1 MLDEMEAAGL
11 TRALRTLP
19 GSGGKFLREGR
30 TVLNFSSNDY
40 LDLAGDPRLKNAAH
54 AAIDR
59 YGCGATASRLMSGHL
74 LPHAQLET
82 ALAALCGQESCLVFS
97 SGFQA
102 NAGVLHALASPDTLI
117 LCDKLNHAS
126 IIDGARAAEARLRI
140 YKHNDMLDLDTLLKT
155 NTRFQNKII
164 VSDSLFSMD
173 GDLAPLETL
182 ALLAEEYDAFLVIDE
197 AHAIGVYGEGGGLC
211 QARGVKPDVTVG
223 TLSKALGGQGGF
235 VACPEHIRRLL
246 INRARSFIYSTGLAP
261 ACAASALAAVEVI
274 RDARALGGE
283 LIARAAHFKGAL
295 EAAGLPPIASESPIL
310 PVMIGG
316 NEAVMRIAGR
326 LWERDILVMG
336 VRPPTVPKDTARLRL
351 SVTLAHS
358 RDDLERAAE
367 EIASVVRA

>member
-1 MLDEMEAAGL
+1 M
-11 TRALRTLP
+11 
-19 GSGGKFLREGR
+19 
-30 TVLNFSSNDY
+30 
-40 LDLAGDPRLKNAAH
+40 
-54 AAIDR
+54 
-59 YGCGATASRLMSGHL
+59 
-74 LPHAQLET
+74 
-82 ALAALCGQESCLVFS
+82 
-97 SGFQA
+97 
-102 NAGVLHALASPDTLI
+102 
-117 LCDKLNHAS
+117 
-126 IIDGARAAEARLRI
+126 
-140 YKHNDMLDLDTLLKT
+140 
-155 NTRFQNKII
+155 
-164 VSDSLFSMD
+164 
-173 GDLAPLETL
+173 
-182 ALLAEEYDAFLVIDE
+182 
-197 AHAIGVYGEGGGLC
+197 
-211 QARGVKPDVTVG
+211 G